1 MQPACKDIKRDKFH
15 EADSS
20 KPAILLAPLEGLPPL
35 LSPDI
40 HTIILGSFPSRESLA
55 ASQYYAHPRN
65 QFWRLLSEVLTD
77 DLAQQPYEDRLPRL
91 LTHKIGLWDVI
102 SMCEREGSLDSR
114 IKHAV
119 ANDFDLLKKE
129 CPKLK
134 KICFNGKVAGAYA
147 ERLSSAGFET
157 IVHPLFLTCLRQP
170 LF

>member
-1 MQPACKDIKRDKFH
+1 MS
-15 EADSS
+15 DSS

-129 CPKLK
+129 CLKLK
-134 KICFNGKVAGAYA
+134 NLLQRQVAGLTLNGFPAPV
-147 ERLSSAGFET
+147 LNTSA
-157 IVHPLFLTCLRQP
+157 PLFLTCLRQP
-170 LF
+170 LFEDKLAI